1 MTPKVILLHSSSSA
15 CSAIIRRASSSITW
29 EQILRLKARQHAEWN
44 IFEHDLL
51 VSKYSLYFDKTIRT
65 SKLFYKTAISWTKQ
79 LKYALKQN
87 AEAMYTLNVS
97 KFYFWGGVG
106 LNHLTSSG
114 RCFTKGIQESLRE
127 GWFRTHKKLFKG
139 QYTQGNKSFL
149 RWNISIVDRTKVIIH
164 REEEP
169 NLSDTLLCQ
178 RISCG

>member
-1 MTPKVILLHSSSSA
+1 MLALPSSEELPPLSHGNKY
-15 CSAIIRRASSSITW
+15 W
-29 EQILRLKARQHAEWN
+29 
-44 IFEHDLL
+44 D
-51 VSKYSLYFDKTIRT
+51 SKPDNMQSETSLNTIYLELMLYSLYFDKTIRT
-65 SKLFYKTAISWTKQ
+65 SKLFYKTAILWTKQ

-97 KFYFWGGVG
+97 QFYFLGGVG
-106 LNHLTSSG
+106 LNHFTSSG
-114 RCFTKGIQESLRE
+114 RCFTKGIQDSLWG

-149 RWNISIVDRTKVIIH
+149 RWNISVVDRTKEIIH
-164 REEEP
+164 REAEP

>member
-1 MTPKVILLHSSSSA
+1 MLALPSSEELLPLSHGNKY
-15 CSAIIRRASSSITW
+15 W
-29 EQILRLKARQHAEWN
+29 
-44 IFEHDLL
+44 D
-51 VSKYSLYFDKTIRT
+51 SKPDNMQSETSLNTIYLHSLYFDKAIRT
-65 SKLFYKTAISWTKQ
+65 SKLFYKTAILWTKQ

-87 AEAMYTLNVS
+87 AETMYTLNVS

-114 RCFTKGIQESLRE
+114 RCFTKRIQDSLRG

-164 REEEP
+164 RVEEP